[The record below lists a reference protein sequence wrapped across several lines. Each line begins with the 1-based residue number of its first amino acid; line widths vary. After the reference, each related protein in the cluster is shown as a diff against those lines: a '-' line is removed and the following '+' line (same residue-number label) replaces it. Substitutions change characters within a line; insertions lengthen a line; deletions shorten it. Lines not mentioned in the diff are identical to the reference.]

1 MGGKSKENNSK
12 IAVYTA
18 IFGNYDDLMGPL
30 MTVPGCDFYCFTD
43 NKDLK
48 AGGFKM
54 VYKNRQ
60 FEDPTRDA
68 RMYKIL
74 PHKFLP
80 GYDYTVWLDGS
91 LIIKDPRIAEL
102 VSKALKDKEMAL
114 FKHRER
120 NCIYKELEVCI
131 EQKRDDPEVMRAQIE
146 KYRKEGYPEN
156 NGLGETGVLI
166 RKKSN
171 KVIKHNEA
179 WWNEIESHSKRD
191 QLSFNYVLWKQGL
204 ETAQIEGNAEF
215 NPYFYWHA
223 IHGSKLGILG
233 PAFDDLIEK
242 QYDDL
247 RDREEKLKELISESE
262 TLKERYDNIQ
272 KSRFWKL
279 RNRLAKLMGRS
290 KL

>member
-1 MGGKSKENNSK
+1 
-12 IAVYTA
+12 
-18 IFGNYDDLMGPL
+18 
-30 MTVPGCDFYCFTD
+30 
-43 NKDLK
+43 
-48 AGGFKM
+48 M

-60 FEDPTRDA
+60 FEDPIRDA